1 MSNETKSNASKNSKA
16 PLIIIGF
23 ALVGVLVLIWF
34 LMNRKPN
41 TPTTNTNRPAN
52 AAQTNP
58 ASAPL
63 GAQPPNQLGAPTA
76 TVLIEEFA
84 DFQCGACASVHPILK
99 EVVSQ
104 YGSRVRFVFRNY
116 PLQIPAH
123 DKAYDAAV
131 ATEAAGR
138 QGRFWDMQHLL
149 FTNQQAWT
157 SNPEYR
163 KIWEGYAQQLGLN
176 VEQFKND
183 MAGLETKGRVNA
195 DMQRGRALNVSS
207 TPTVFINGASVPFPE
222 MNQESLRKF
231 IDAELAKSATAPAAN
246 SGTNSEKK

>member
-1 MSNETKSNASKNSKA
+1 MSNETKSNSKKNSKA
-16 PLIIIGF
+16 PLIIIGV
-23 ALVGVLVLIWF
+23 ALVGVLVLVWF

-41 TPTTNTNRPAN
+41 APTANANRPAN
-52 AAQTNP
+52 SASANP
-58 ASAPL
+58 ANAPL
-63 GAQPPNQLGAPTA
+63 GAQPPNQIGSPTA
-76 TVLIEEFA
+76 TVTIEEFA
-84 DFQCGACASVHPILK
+84 DFQCGACASVHPIMK
-99 EVVSQ
+99 EIVSQ

-195 DMQRGRALNVSS
+195 DMQRGRALSVAS
-207 TPTVFINGASVPFPE
+207 TPTVYVNGASIPFPE
-222 MNQESLRKF
+222 MNAESLRK
-231 IDAELAKSATAPAAN
+231 IVDDQLAKANAAPAGNA
-246 SGTNSEKK
+246 EKK